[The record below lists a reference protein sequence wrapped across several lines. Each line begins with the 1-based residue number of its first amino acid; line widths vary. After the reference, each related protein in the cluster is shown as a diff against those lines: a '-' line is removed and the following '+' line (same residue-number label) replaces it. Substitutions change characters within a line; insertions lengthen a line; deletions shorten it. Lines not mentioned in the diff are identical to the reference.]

1 MKFFSEKLHM
11 RSWIRCF
18 SVMLVLCV
26 FSGVLTSCSGK
37 HFKKNTIDVP
47 EMARIVADSLD
58 DISLTE
64 SLFAMIPDE
73 QKNDMTY
80 SEYYEYISVLQKMI
94 PNQGRVLTFEI
105 VEGAEKTRLLSAML
119 SNDSQEYSELINS
132 CVPIKV
138 TTTGVRRSGT
148 PIYFYLQTKPDGT
161 VYLNR
166 SWAKSCMDL
175 YAFSVHYFEAYNNEN
190 LTDVISLIPY
200 TETTEALPESEDI
213 IREKAKEMIHFY
225 THNVKSDESDYEMIS
240 IDASNLLYLQPEVY
254 DNHLRV
260 SSRQVHFISDSN
272 GDLSVIDPIEHELK
286 TADLYLYYNNRRTVR
301 IGDNAAPLQLNS
313 IFGDPITVSC
323 GPVMEPAENMEDGLR
338 NILIRY
344 KGFSITVYGVYHGE
358 DDWTGTLVH
367 FDIYS
372 SRKVGIGSNMSLNE
386 SSWDVLSQYPFADQ
400 MGYELQVSVDG
411 EVYTLKIEFDKE
423 NKNEDGSFP
432 ISALS
437 LEQGA

>member
-1 MKFFSEKLHM
+1 MKLFSEKLHM
-11 RSWIRCF
+11 RSWLRCF

-26 FSGVLTSCSGK
+26 FSTMLTSCSGK
-37 HFKKNTIDVP
+37 GLKKKTIDVP

-64 SLFAMIPDE
+64 SLFESIPEE
-73 QKNDMTY
+73 QRDGLTY

-105 VEGAEKTRLLSAML
+105 VEGAEKKRLLEAMI
-119 SNDSQEYSELINS
+119 SGDADDYSDLIMS

-138 TTTGVRRSGT
+138 TTTGIRRSGT

-161 VYLNR
+161 VFLSR

-175 YAFSVHYFEAYNNEN
+175 YAFSVHYFEAYTNEN

-200 TETTEALPESEDI
+200 TETTEPLPESKDI
-213 IREKAKEMIHFY
+213 LREKAKEMIHFY
-225 THNVKSDESDYEMIS
+225 THNVKSDKSDYEMIS

-260 SSRQVHFISDSN
+260 SSRQVRFRSDAQ
-272 GDLSVIDPIEHELK
+272 DVISVIDPIEHELK
-286 TADLYLYYNNRRTVR
+286 TADLYLYYNNRRTLR
-301 IGDNAAPLQLNS
+301 IGDNAAPLQLSS
-313 IFGDPITVSC
+313 IFGDPLTVSC

-372 SRKVGIGSNMSLNE
+372 SKKVGIGSNMSLNE

-400 MGYELQVSVDG
+400 MGYEMKVTVDG
-411 EVYTLKIEFDKE
+411 ETYSLKIEFDKE

-432 ISALS
+432 ISAMS
-437 LEQGA
+437 LKQE

>member
-11 RSWIRCF
+11 RSWTRCF
-18 SVMLVLCV
+18 SVMLMLCV
-26 FSGVLTSCSGK
+26 FSGILTSCSGK
-37 HFKKNTIDVP
+37 GFKKNTIDVP

-58 DISLTE
+58 DISLSE
-64 SLFAMIPDE
+64 SLYERIPDD
-73 QKNDMTY
+73 QKDGMTY
-80 SEYYEYISVLQKMI
+80 SEYHEYISVLSNMI

-105 VEGAEKTRLLSAML
+105 VEGAEKQRLLEAML
-119 SNDSQEYSELINS
+119 SNDPEEYSDLIMS
-132 CVPIKV
+132 CIPIKV

-175 YAFSVHYFEAYNNEN
+175 YAFSVHYFEAYTNEN

-200 TETTEALPESEDI
+200 TETAETLPESEDI
-213 IREKAKEMIHFY
+213 LREKGKEMIRFY

-254 DNHLRV
+254 DNHLHV
-260 SSRQVHFISDSN
+260 SSRQVRFRSDSQ
-272 GDLSVIDPIEHELK
+272 DVISVVDPIENELK

-301 IGDNAAPLQLNS
+301 IGDHSAPLQLKS
-313 IFGDPITVSC
+313 IFGDPLTVSC
-323 GPVMEPAENMEDGLR
+323 GPVMVPADNMEDGLR

-372 SRKVGIGSNMSLNE
+372 SRKVGIGSNMSLND
-386 SSWDVLSQYPFADQ
+386 SSWDVLYQYPFADQ
-400 MGYELQVSVDG
+400 MGYELQVLVDG
-411 EVYTLKIEFDKE
+411 EIYKLKIEFDKE

-432 ISALS
+432 IRAIS
-437 LEQGA
+437 LKQE

>member
-11 RSWIRCF
+11 RSWLRCF

-26 FSGVLTSCSGK
+26 FSTMLTSCSGK
-37 HFKKNTIDVP
+37 GLKKKTIDVP

-64 SLFAMIPDE
+64 SLFESIPEE
-73 QKNDMTY
+73 QRDGLTY

-105 VEGAEKTRLLSAML
+105 VEGAEKKRLLEAMI
-119 SNDSQEYSELINS
+119 SGDEDDYSDLIMS

-138 TTTGVRRSGT
+138 TTTGIRRSGT

-161 VYLNR
+161 VFLSR

-175 YAFSVHYFEAYNNEN
+175 YAFSVHYFEAYTNEN

-200 TETTEALPESEDI
+200 TETTEPLPESKDI
-213 IREKAKEMIHFY
+213 LREKAKEMIHFY
-225 THNVKSDESDYEMIS
+225 THNVKSDKSDYEMIS

-260 SSRQVHFISDSN
+260 SSRQVRFRSDAQ
-272 GDLSVIDPIEHELK
+272 DVISVIDPIEHELK
-286 TADLYLYYNNRRTVR
+286 TADLYLYYNNRRTLR
-301 IGDNAAPLQLNS
+301 IGDNAAPLQLSS
-313 IFGDPITVSC
+313 IFGDPLTVSC

-372 SRKVGIGSNMSLNE
+372 SKKVGIGSNMSLNE

-400 MGYELQVSVDG
+400 MGYELKVTVDG
-411 EVYTLKIEFDKE
+411 ETYSLKIEFDKE

-432 ISALS
+432 ISAMS
-437 LEQGA
+437 LKQE

>member
-1 MKFFSEKLHM
+1 MKFFSKKLHM
-11 RSWIRCF
+11 RSWTRCF
-18 SVMLVLCV
+18 SVMLMLCV
-26 FSGVLTSCSGK
+26 FSGILTSCSGK
-37 HFKKNTIDVP
+37 GFKKNTIDVP

-58 DISLTE
+58 DISLSE
-64 SLFAMIPDE
+64 SLYERIPDD
-73 QKNDMTY
+73 QKDGMTY
-80 SEYYEYISVLQKMI
+80 SEYHEYISVLSDMI

-105 VEGAEKTRLLSAML
+105 VEGAEKQRLLEAML
-119 SNDSQEYSELINS
+119 SNDPEEYSDLIMS
-132 CVPIKV
+132 CIPIKV

-175 YAFSVHYFEAYNNEN
+175 YAFSVHYFEAYTNEN

-200 TETTEALPESEDI
+200 TETAETLPESEDI
-213 IREKAKEMIHFY
+213 LREKGKEMIRFY
-225 THNVKSDESDYEMIS
+225 THNVKSDVNDYEMIS

-254 DNHLRV
+254 DNHLHV
-260 SSRQVHFISDSN
+260 SSRQVRFRSDSQ
-272 GDLSVIDPIEHELK
+272 DVISVVDPIENELK

-301 IGDNAAPLQLNS
+301 IGDHAAPLQLKS
-313 IFGDPITVSC
+313 LFGDPLTVSC
-323 GPVMEPAENMEDGLR
+323 GPVMVPADNMEDGLR

-372 SRKVGIGSNMSLNE
+372 SRKVGIGSNMSLND
-386 SSWDVLSQYPFADQ
+386 SSWDVLYQYPFADQ
-400 MGYELQVSVDG
+400 MGYELQVLVDG
-411 EVYTLKIEFDKE
+411 EIYKLKIEFDKE

-432 ISALS
+432 ISAIS
-437 LEQGA
+437 LKQE

>member
-1 MKFFSEKLHM
+1 MKLFSKKLHIS
-11 RSWIRCF
+11 SWIRCF

-26 FSGVLTSCSGK
+26 FSGMLTSCSGK
-37 HFKKNTIDVP
+37 AFKKKTIDVP
-47 EMARIVADSLD
+47 EMARIIADSLD

-64 SLFAMIPDE
+64 SLFDMIPDE

-105 VEGAEKTRLLSAML
+105 VEGEEKRRLLETML
-119 SNDSQEYSELINS
+119 SNDPEEYADLIMS

-138 TTTGVRRSGT
+138 TTTGIRRSGT
-148 PIYFYLQTKPDGT
+148 PIYFYLQTMPDGT

-166 SWAKSCMDL
+166 AWAKSCMDL
-175 YAFSVHYFEAYNNEN
+175 YAFSVHYFEAYTNEN
-190 LTDVISLIPY
+190 LKDVISLIPY
-200 TETTEALPESEDI
+200 TETTEPLPESEDI

-225 THNVKSDESDYEMIS
+225 THNVKSDEGDYEMIS

-260 SSRQVHFISDSN
+260 SSRQVRFRSDAQDVIS
-272 GDLSVIDPIEHELK
+272 VVDPIEHELK

-301 IGDNAAPLQLNS
+301 IGDHAAPLQLKS
-313 IFGDPITVSC
+313 IFGDPLTVSC
-323 GPVMEPAENMEDGLR
+323 GPIMEPAENMEDGLR

-372 SRKVGIGSNMSLNE
+372 SKKVGIGSNMSLSE

-400 MGYELQVSVDG
+400 MGYELQVTVDG
-411 EVYTLKIEFDKE
+411 EVYKLTIEFDKE

-432 ISALS
+432 ISAMS
-437 LEQGA
+437 LEQE

>member
-1 MKFFSEKLHM
+1 MKLFSEKLHM
-11 RSWIRCF
+11 RSWLRCF

-26 FSGVLTSCSGK
+26 FSTMLTSCSGK
-37 HFKKNTIDVP
+37 GLKKKTIDVP

-64 SLFAMIPDE
+64 SLFESIPEE
-73 QKNDMTY
+73 QRDGLTY

-105 VEGAEKTRLLSAML
+105 VEGAEKKRLLEAMI
-119 SNDSQEYSELINS
+119 SDDADDYSDLIMS

-138 TTTGVRRSGT
+138 TTTGIRRSGT

-161 VYLNR
+161 VFLSR

-175 YAFSVHYFEAYNNEN
+175 YAFSVHYFEAYTNEN

-200 TETTEALPESEDI
+200 TETTEPLPESKDI
-213 IREKAKEMIHFY
+213 LREKAKEMIHFY
-225 THNVKSDESDYEMIS
+225 THNVKSDKGDYEMIS

-260 SSRQVHFISDSN
+260 SSRQVRFRSDAQ
-272 GDLSVIDPIEHELK
+272 DVISVIDPIEHELK
-286 TADLYLYYNNRRTVR
+286 TADLYLYYNNRRTLR
-301 IGDNAAPLQLNS
+301 IGDNAAPLQLSS
-313 IFGDPITVSC
+313 IFGDPLTVSC

-372 SRKVGIGSNMSLNE
+372 SKKVGIGSNMSLNE

-400 MGYELQVSVDG
+400 MGYELKVTVDG
-411 EVYTLKIEFDKE
+411 ETYSLKIEFDKE

-432 ISALS
+432 ISAMS
-437 LEQGA
+437 LKQE

>member
-11 RSWIRCF
+11 RLWTRCF
-18 SVMLVLCV
+18 SVMLMLCV
-26 FSGVLTSCSGK
+26 FSGILTSCSGK
-37 HFKKNTIDVP
+37 GFKKNTIDVP

-58 DISLTE
+58 DISLSE
-64 SLFAMIPDE
+64 SLYERIPDD
-73 QKNDMTY
+73 QKDGMTY
-80 SEYYEYISVLQKMI
+80 SEYHEYISVLSNMI

-105 VEGAEKTRLLSAML
+105 VEGAEKQRLLEAML
-119 SNDSQEYSELINS
+119 SNDPEEYSDLIMS
-132 CVPIKV
+132 CIPIKV

-175 YAFSVHYFEAYNNEN
+175 YAFSVHYFEAYTNEN

-200 TETTEALPESEDI
+200 TETAETLPESEDI
-213 IREKAKEMIHFY
+213 LREKGKEMIRFY

-254 DNHLRV
+254 DNHLHV
-260 SSRQVHFISDSN
+260 SSRQVRFRSDSQ
-272 GDLSVIDPIEHELK
+272 DVISVVDPIENELK

-301 IGDNAAPLQLNS
+301 IGDHSAPLQLKS
-313 IFGDPITVSC
+313 IFGDPLTVSC
-323 GPVMEPAENMEDGLR
+323 GPVMVPADNMEDGLR

-372 SRKVGIGSNMSLNE
+372 SRKVGIGSNMSLND
-386 SSWDVLSQYPFADQ
+386 SSWDVLYQYPFADQ
-400 MGYELQVSVDG
+400 MGYELQVLVDG
-411 EVYTLKIEFDKE
+411 EIYKLKIEFDKE

-432 ISALS
+432 ISAIS
-437 LEQGA
+437 LKQE

>member
-1 MKFFSEKLHM
+1 MKLFSEKLHM
-11 RSWIRCF
+11 RSWLRCF

-26 FSGVLTSCSGK
+26 FSTMLTSCSGK
-37 HFKKNTIDVP
+37 GLKKKTIDVP

-64 SLFAMIPDE
+64 SLFESIPEE
-73 QKNDMTY
+73 QRDGLTY

-105 VEGAEKTRLLSAML
+105 VEGAEKKRLLEAMI
-119 SNDSQEYSELINS
+119 SGDADDYSDLIMS

-138 TTTGVRRSGT
+138 TTTGIRRSGT

-161 VYLNR
+161 VFLSR

-175 YAFSVHYFEAYNNEN
+175 YAFSVHYFEAYTNEN

-200 TETTEALPESEDI
+200 TETTEPLPESKDI
-213 IREKAKEMIHFY
+213 LREKAKEMIHFY
-225 THNVKSDESDYEMIS
+225 THNVKSDKSDYEMIS

-260 SSRQVHFISDSN
+260 SSRQVRFRSDAQ
-272 GDLSVIDPIEHELK
+272 DVISVIDPIEHELK
-286 TADLYLYYNNRRTVR
+286 TADLYLYYNNRRTLR
-301 IGDNAAPLQLNS
+301 IGDNAAPLQLSS
-313 IFGDPITVSC
+313 IFGDPLTVSC

-372 SRKVGIGSNMSLNE
+372 SKKVGIGSNMSLNE

-400 MGYELQVSVDG
+400 MGYELKVTVDG
-411 EVYTLKIEFDKE
+411 ETYSLKIEFDKE

-432 ISALS
+432 ISAMS
-437 LEQGA
+437 LKQE

>member
-1 MKFFSEKLHM
+1 M
-11 RSWIRCF
+11 RSWLRCF

-26 FSGVLTSCSGK
+26 FSTMLTSCSGK
-37 HFKKNTIDVP
+37 GLKKKTIDVP

-64 SLFAMIPDE
+64 SLFESIPEE
-73 QKNDMTY
+73 QRDGLTY

-105 VEGAEKTRLLSAML
+105 VEGAEKKRLLEAMI
-119 SNDSQEYSELINS
+119 SGDADDYSDLIMS

-138 TTTGVRRSGT
+138 TTTGIRRSGT

-161 VYLNR
+161 VFLSR

-175 YAFSVHYFEAYNNEN
+175 YAFSVHYFEAYTNEN

-200 TETTEALPESEDI
+200 TETTEPLPESKDI
-213 IREKAKEMIHFY
+213 LREKAKEMIHFY
-225 THNVKSDESDYEMIS
+225 THNVKSDKSDYEMIS

-260 SSRQVHFISDSN
+260 SSRQVRFRSDAQ
-272 GDLSVIDPIEHELK
+272 DVISVIDPIEHELK
-286 TADLYLYYNNRRTVR
+286 TADLYLYYNNRRTLR
-301 IGDNAAPLQLNS
+301 IGDNAAPLQLSS
-313 IFGDPITVSC
+313 IFGDPLTVSC

-372 SRKVGIGSNMSLNE
+372 SKKVGIGSNMSLNE

-400 MGYELQVSVDG
+400 MGYEMKVTVDG
-411 EVYTLKIEFDKE
+411 ETYSLKIEFDKE

-432 ISALS
+432 ISAMS
-437 LEQGA
+437 LKQD

>member
-11 RSWIRCF
+11 HSWIRCF
-18 SVMLVLCV
+18 SVMLMLCV
-26 FSGVLTSCSGK
+26 FSGMLTSCSGK
-37 HFKKNTIDVP
+37 GFKKSTIDVP

-58 DISLTE
+58 DISLSE
-64 SLFAMIPDE
+64 SLYERIPDD
-73 QKNDMTY
+73 QKDGMTY
-80 SEYYEYISVLQKMI
+80 SEYHEYISVLSNMI

-105 VEGAEKTRLLSAML
+105 VEGAEKQRLLEAML
-119 SNDSQEYSELINS
+119 SNDPEEYSDLIMS
-132 CVPIKV
+132 CIPIKV

-175 YAFSVHYFEAYNNEN
+175 YAFSVHYFEAYTNEN

-200 TETTEALPESEDI
+200 TETAETLPESEDI
-213 IREKAKEMIHFY
+213 LREKGKEMIRFY

-254 DNHLRV
+254 DNHLHV
-260 SSRQVHFISDSN
+260 SSRQVRFRSDSQ
-272 GDLSVIDPIEHELK
+272 DVISVVDPIENELK

-301 IGDNAAPLQLNS
+301 IGDHSAPLQLKS
-313 IFGDPITVSC
+313 IFGDPLTVSC
-323 GPVMEPAENMEDGLR
+323 GPVMVPAENMEDGLR

-372 SRKVGIGSNMSLNE
+372 SRKVGIGSNMSLND
-386 SSWDVLSQYPFADQ
+386 SSWDVLYQYPFADQ
-400 MGYELQVSVDG
+400 MGYELQVLVDG
-411 EVYTLKIEFDKE
+411 EIYKLKIEFDKE

-432 ISALS
+432 ISAIS
-437 LEQGA
+437 LKQE

>member
-1 MKFFSEKLHM
+1 MKLFSEKLHM
-11 RSWIRCF
+11 RSWLRCF

-26 FSGVLTSCSGK
+26 FSTMLTSCSGK
-37 HFKKNTIDVP
+37 GLKKKTIDVP

-64 SLFAMIPDE
+64 SLFESIPEE
-73 QKNDMTY
+73 QRDGLTY

-105 VEGAEKTRLLSAML
+105 VEGAEKKRLLEAMI
-119 SNDSQEYSELINS
+119 SGDADDYSDLIMS

-138 TTTGVRRSGT
+138 TTTGIRRSGT

-161 VYLNR
+161 VFLSR

-175 YAFSVHYFEAYNNEN
+175 YAFSVHYFEAYTNEN

-200 TETTEALPESEDI
+200 TETTEPLPESKDI
-213 IREKAKEMIHFY
+213 LREKAKEMIHFY
-225 THNVKSDESDYEMIS
+225 THNVKSDKSDYEMIS

-260 SSRQVHFISDSN
+260 SSRQVRFRSDAQ
-272 GDLSVIDPIEHELK
+272 DVISVIDPIEHELK
-286 TADLYLYYNNRRTVR
+286 TADLYLYYNNRRTLR
-301 IGDNAAPLQLNS
+301 IGDNAAPLQLSS
-313 IFGDPITVSC
+313 IFGDPLTVSC

-372 SRKVGIGSNMSLNE
+372 SKKVGIGSNMSLNE

-400 MGYELQVSVDG
+400 MGYEMKVTVDG
-411 EVYTLKIEFDKE
+411 ETYSLKIEFDKE

-432 ISALS
+432 ISAMS
-437 LEQGA
+437 LKQD

>member
-11 RSWIRCF
+11 RLWTRCF
-18 SVMLVLCV
+18 SVMLMLCV
-26 FSGVLTSCSGK
+26 FSGMLTSCSGK
-37 HFKKNTIDVP
+37 GFKKNTIDVP

-58 DISLTE
+58 DISLSE
-64 SLFAMIPDE
+64 SLYERIPDD
-73 QKNDMTY
+73 QKDGMTY
-80 SEYYEYISVLQKMI
+80 SEYHEYISVLSNMI

-105 VEGAEKTRLLSAML
+105 VEGAEKQRLLEAML
-119 SNDSQEYSELINS
+119 SNDPEEYSDLIMS
-132 CVPIKV
+132 CIPIKV

-175 YAFSVHYFEAYNNEN
+175 YAFSVHYFEAYTNEN

-200 TETTEALPESEDI
+200 TETAETLPESEDI
-213 IREKAKEMIHFY
+213 LREKGKEMIRFY

-254 DNHLRV
+254 DNHLHV
-260 SSRQVHFISDSN
+260 SSRQVRFRSDSQ
-272 GDLSVIDPIEHELK
+272 DVISVVDPIENELK

-301 IGDNAAPLQLNS
+301 IGDHSAPLQLKS
-313 IFGDPITVSC
+313 IFGDPLTVSC
-323 GPVMEPAENMEDGLR
+323 GPVMVPADNMEDGLR

-372 SRKVGIGSNMSLNE
+372 SRKVGIGSNMSLND
-386 SSWDVLSQYPFADQ
+386 SSWDVLYQYPFADQ
-400 MGYELQVSVDG
+400 MGYELQVLVDG
-411 EVYTLKIEFDKE
+411 EIYKLKIEFDKE

-432 ISALS
+432 ISAIS
-437 LEQGA
+437 LKQE

>member
-1 MKFFSEKLHM
+1 M
-11 RSWIRCF
+11 RSWLRYF

-26 FSGVLTSCSGK
+26 FSTMLTSCSGK
-37 HFKKNTIDVP
+37 GLKKKTIDVP

-64 SLFAMIPDE
+64 SLFESIPEE
-73 QKNDMTY
+73 QKDGLTY

-105 VEGAEKTRLLSAML
+105 VEGAEKKRLLEAMI
-119 SNDSQEYSELINS
+119 SGDAEDYSELIMS

-138 TTTGVRRSGT
+138 TTTGIRRSGT

-161 VYLNR
+161 VYLSR

-175 YAFSVHYFEAYNNEN
+175 YAFSVHYFEAYTNEN

-200 TETTEALPESEDI
+200 TETTEPLPESEDI
-213 IREKAKEMIHFY
+213 LREKGKEMIHFY
-225 THNVKSDESDYEMIS
+225 THNVKSDKSDYEMIS

-260 SSRQVHFISDSN
+260 SSRQVRFRSDAQ
-272 GDLSVIDPIEHELK
+272 DVISVIDPIEHELK
-286 TADLYLYYNNRRTVR
+286 TADLYLYYNNRRTLR
-301 IGDNAAPLQLNS
+301 IGDTAAPLQLSS
-313 IFGDPITVSC
+313 IFGDPLTVSC

-372 SRKVGIGSNMSLNE
+372 SKKVGIGSNMSLNE

-400 MGYELQVSVDG
+400 MGYELEVTVDG
-411 EVYTLKIEFDKE
+411 ETYRLKIEFDKE

-432 ISALS
+432 INAMS
-437 LEQGA
+437 LKQD

>member
-11 RSWIRCF
+11 RSWTRCF
-18 SVMLVLCV
+18 SVMLMLCV
-26 FSGVLTSCSGK
+26 FSGILTSCSGK
-37 HFKKNTIDVP
+37 GFKKSTIDVP

-58 DISLTE
+58 DISLSE
-64 SLFAMIPDE
+64 SLYETIPDD
-73 QKNDMTY
+73 QKDGMTY
-80 SEYYEYISVLQKMI
+80 SEYHEYISVLSDMI

-105 VEGAEKTRLLSAML
+105 VEGAEKQRLLEAML
-119 SNDSQEYSELINS
+119 SNDPEEYSDLIMS
-132 CVPIKV
+132 CIPIKV

-175 YAFSVHYFEAYNNEN
+175 YAFSVHYFEAYTNEN

-200 TETTEALPESEDI
+200 TETAETLPESEDI
-213 IREKAKEMIHFY
+213 LREKGKEMIRFY

-254 DNHLRV
+254 DNHLHV
-260 SSRQVHFISDSN
+260 SSRQVRFRSDSQ
-272 GDLSVIDPIEHELK
+272 DVISVVDPIENELK

-301 IGDNAAPLQLNS
+301 IGDHSAPLQLKS
-313 IFGDPITVSC
+313 IFGDPLTVSC
-323 GPVMEPAENMEDGLR
+323 GPVMVPADNMEDGLR

-372 SRKVGIGSNMSLNE
+372 SRKVGIGSNMSLND
-386 SSWDVLSQYPFADQ
+386 SSWDVLYQYPFADQ
-400 MGYELQVSVDG
+400 MGCELQVLVDG
-411 EVYTLKIEFDKE
+411 EIYKLKIEFDKE

-432 ISALS
+432 ISAIS
-437 LEQGA
+437 LKQE

>member
-1 MKFFSEKLHM
+1 MKLFSEKLHM
-11 RSWIRCF
+11 RSWLRCF

-26 FSGVLTSCSGK
+26 FSTMLTSCSGK
-37 HFKKNTIDVP
+37 GLKKKTIDVP
-47 EMARIVADSLD
+47 EMARIVVDSLD

-64 SLFAMIPDE
+64 SLFESIPEE
-73 QKNDMTY
+73 QRDGLTY

-105 VEGAEKTRLLSAML
+105 VEGAEKKRLLEAMI
-119 SNDSQEYSELINS
+119 SGDADDYSDLIMS

-138 TTTGVRRSGT
+138 TTTGIRRSGT

-161 VYLNR
+161 VFLSR

-175 YAFSVHYFEAYNNEN
+175 YAFSVHYFEAYTNEN

-200 TETTEALPESEDI
+200 TETTEPLPESKDI
-213 IREKAKEMIHFY
+213 LREKAKEMIHFY
-225 THNVKSDESDYEMIS
+225 THNVKSDKSDYEMIS

-260 SSRQVHFISDSN
+260 SSRQVRFRSDAQ
-272 GDLSVIDPIEHELK
+272 DVISVIDPIEHELK
-286 TADLYLYYNNRRTVR
+286 TADLYLYYNNRRTLR
-301 IGDNAAPLQLNS
+301 IGDNAAPLQLSS
-313 IFGDPITVSC
+313 IFGDPLTVSC

-372 SRKVGIGSNMSLNE
+372 SKKVGIGSNMSLNE

-400 MGYELQVSVDG
+400 MGYEMKVTVDG
-411 EVYTLKIEFDKE
+411 VTYSLKIEFDKE

-432 ISALS
+432 ISAMS
-437 LEQGA
+437 LKQE

>member
-1 MKFFSEKLHM
+1 MKLFSEKLHM
-11 RSWIRCF
+11 RSWLRCF

-26 FSGVLTSCSGK
+26 FSTMLTSCSGK
-37 HFKKNTIDVP
+37 GLKKKTIDVP

-64 SLFAMIPDE
+64 SLFESIPEE
-73 QKNDMTY
+73 QRDGLTY

-105 VEGAEKTRLLSAML
+105 VEGAEKKRLLEAMI
-119 SNDSQEYSELINS
+119 SGDADDYSDLIMS

-138 TTTGVRRSGT
+138 TTTGIRRSGT

-161 VYLNR
+161 VFLSR

-175 YAFSVHYFEAYNNEN
+175 YAFSVHYFEAYTNEN

-200 TETTEALPESEDI
+200 TETTEPLPESKDI
-213 IREKAKEMIHFY
+213 LREKAKEMIHFY
-225 THNVKSDESDYEMIS
+225 THNVKSDKSDYEMIS

-260 SSRQVHFISDSN
+260 SSRQVRFRSDAQ
-272 GDLSVIDPIEHELK
+272 DVISVIDPIEHELK
-286 TADLYLYYNNRRTVR
+286 TADLYLYYNNRRTLR
-301 IGDNAAPLQLNS
+301 IGDNAAPLQLSS
-313 IFGDPITVSC
+313 IFGDPLTVSC

-372 SRKVGIGSNMSLNE
+372 SKKVGIGSNMSLNE

-400 MGYELQVSVDG
+400 MGYEMKVTVDG
-411 EVYTLKIEFDKE
+411 VTYSLKIEFDKE

-432 ISALS
+432 ISAMS
-437 LEQGA
+437 LKQE

>member
-26 FSGVLTSCSGK
+26 FSGMLTSCSGK

-119 SNDSQEYSELINS
+119 SNDNEEYSELINS

-240 IDASNLLYLQPEVY
+240 VDASNLLYLQPEVY

-272 GDLSVIDPIEHELK
+272 NEISVIDPIEHELK
-286 TADLYLYYNNRRTVR
+286 TTDLYLYYNNRRTLR
-301 IGDNAAPLQLNS
+301 IGDNAAPLQLSS

-323 GPVMEPAENMEDGLR
+323 GPVMEPADNMEDGLR

-411 EVYTLKIEFDKE
+411 EVYKLKIEFDKE

-437 LEQGA
+437 LEQES

>member
-11 RSWIRCF
+11 RSWLRCF

-26 FSGVLTSCSGK
+26 FSTMLTSCSGK
-37 HFKKNTIDVP
+37 GLKKKTIDVP

-64 SLFAMIPDE
+64 SLFESIPEE
-73 QKNDMTY
+73 QRDGLTY

-105 VEGAEKTRLLSAML
+105 VEGAEKKRLLEAMI
-119 SNDSQEYSELINS
+119 SGDADDYSDLIMS

-138 TTTGVRRSGT
+138 TTTGIRRSGT

-161 VYLNR
+161 VFLSR

-175 YAFSVHYFEAYNNEN
+175 YAFSVHYFEAYTNEN

-200 TETTEALPESEDI
+200 TETTEPLPESKDI
-213 IREKAKEMIHFY
+213 LREKAKEMIHFY
-225 THNVKSDESDYEMIS
+225 THNVKSDKGDYEMIS

-260 SSRQVHFISDSN
+260 SSRQVRFRSDAQ
-272 GDLSVIDPIEHELK
+272 DVISVIDPIEHELK
-286 TADLYLYYNNRRTVR
+286 TADLYLYYNNRRTLR
-301 IGDNAAPLQLNS
+301 IGDNAAPLQLSS
-313 IFGDPITVSC
+313 IFGDPLTVSC

-372 SRKVGIGSNMSLNE
+372 SKKVGIGSNMSLNE

-400 MGYELQVSVDG
+400 MGYELKVTVDG
-411 EVYTLKIEFDKE
+411 ETYSLKIEFDKE

-432 ISALS
+432 ISAMS
-437 LEQGA
+437 LKQE

>member
-11 RSWIRCF
+11 RSWTRCF
-18 SVMLVLCV
+18 SVMLMLCV
-26 FSGVLTSCSGK
+26 FSGILTSCSGK
-37 HFKKNTIDVP
+37 GFKKNTIDVP

-58 DISLTE
+58 DISLSE
-64 SLFAMIPDE
+64 SLYERIPDD
-73 QKNDMTY
+73 QKDGMTY
-80 SEYYEYISVLQKMI
+80 SEYHEYISVLSNMI

-105 VEGAEKTRLLSAML
+105 VEGAEKQRLLEAML
-119 SNDSQEYSELINS
+119 SNDPEEYSDLIMS
-132 CVPIKV
+132 CIPIKV

-175 YAFSVHYFEAYNNEN
+175 YAFSVHYFEAYTNEN

-200 TETTEALPESEDI
+200 TETAETLPESEDI
-213 IREKAKEMIHFY
+213 LREKGKEMIRFY

-254 DNHLRV
+254 DNHLHV
-260 SSRQVHFISDSN
+260 SSRQVRFRSDSQ
-272 GDLSVIDPIEHELK
+272 DVISVVDPIENELK

-301 IGDNAAPLQLNS
+301 IGDHSAPLQLKS
-313 IFGDPITVSC
+313 IFGDPLTVSC
-323 GPVMEPAENMEDGLR
+323 GPVMVPADNMEDGLR

-372 SRKVGIGSNMSLNE
+372 SRKVGIGSNMSLND
-386 SSWDVLSQYPFADQ
+386 SSWDVLYQYPFADQ
-400 MGYELQVSVDG
+400 MGYELQVLVDG
-411 EVYTLKIEFDKE
+411 EIYKLKIEFDKE

-432 ISALS
+432 ISAIS
-437 LEQGA
+437 LKQE

>member
-11 RSWIRCF
+11 RSWTRCF
-18 SVMLVLCV
+18 SVMLMLCV
-26 FSGVLTSCSGK
+26 FSGILTSCSGK
-37 HFKKNTIDVP
+37 GFKKNTIDVP

-58 DISLTE
+58 DISLSE
-64 SLFAMIPDE
+64 SLYERIPDD
-73 QKNDMTY
+73 QKDGMTY
-80 SEYYEYISVLQKMI
+80 SEYHEYISVLSNMI

-105 VEGAEKTRLLSAML
+105 VEGAEKQRLLEAML
-119 SNDSQEYSELINS
+119 SNDPEEYSDLIMS
-132 CVPIKV
+132 CIPIKV

-175 YAFSVHYFEAYNNEN
+175 YAFSVHYFEAYTNEN

-200 TETTEALPESEDI
+200 TETAETLPESEDI
-213 IREKAKEMIHFY
+213 LREKGKEMIRFY

-240 IDASNLLYLQPEVY
+240 IDATNLLYLQPEVY
-254 DNHLRV
+254 DNHLHV
-260 SSRQVHFISDSN
+260 SSRQVRFRSDSQ
-272 GDLSVIDPIEHELK
+272 DVISVVDPIENELK

-301 IGDNAAPLQLNS
+301 IGDHSAPLQLKS
-313 IFGDPITVSC
+313 IFGDPLTVSC
-323 GPVMEPAENMEDGLR
+323 GPVMVPADNMEDGLR

-372 SRKVGIGSNMSLNE
+372 SRKVGIGSNMSLND
-386 SSWDVLSQYPFADQ
+386 SSWDVLYQYPFADQ
-400 MGYELQVSVDG
+400 MGYELQVLVDG
-411 EVYTLKIEFDKE
+411 EIYKLKIEFDKE

-432 ISALS
+432 IRAIS
-437 LEQGA
+437 LKQE

>member
-11 RSWIRCF
+11 RLWTRCF
-18 SVMLVLCV
+18 SVMLMLCV
-26 FSGVLTSCSGK
+26 FSGILTSCSGK
-37 HFKKNTIDVP
+37 GFKKNTIDVP

-58 DISLTE
+58 DISLSE
-64 SLFAMIPDE
+64 SLYERIPDD
-73 QKNDMTY
+73 QKDGMTY
-80 SEYYEYISVLQKMI
+80 SEYHEYISVLSDMI

-105 VEGAEKTRLLSAML
+105 VEGAEKQRLLEAML
-119 SNDSQEYSELINS
+119 SNDPEEYSDLIMS
-132 CVPIKV
+132 CIPIKV

-175 YAFSVHYFEAYNNEN
+175 YAFSVHYFEAYTNEN

-200 TETTEALPESEDI
+200 TETAETLPESEDI
-213 IREKAKEMIHFY
+213 LREKGKEMIRFY

-254 DNHLRV
+254 DNHLHV
-260 SSRQVHFISDSN
+260 SSRQVRFRSDSQ
-272 GDLSVIDPIEHELK
+272 DVISVVDPIENELK

-301 IGDNAAPLQLNS
+301 IGDHSAPLQLKS
-313 IFGDPITVSC
+313 IFGDPLTVSC
-323 GPVMEPAENMEDGLR
+323 GPVMVPADNMEDGLR

-372 SRKVGIGSNMSLNE
+372 SRKVGIGSNMSLND
-386 SSWDVLSQYPFADQ
+386 SSWDVLYQYPFADQ
-400 MGYELQVSVDG
+400 MGYELQVLVDG
-411 EVYTLKIEFDKE
+411 EIYKLKIEFDKE

-432 ISALS
+432 ISAIS
-437 LEQGA
+437 LKQE